1 MKIIQNVLLVVG
13 LLSCFAFTEISIEND
28 SDILGT
34 WTHSKSDSEGSFY
47 KKIEDFEKDK
57 PGIKFLKNGKIIKRQ
72 NMGWCGTPPISY
84 GNYDGTWKIEDDSKL
99 TITYEYWGGTME
111 EEWAISNLSTDKMK
125 ISRIKH
131 REIEKK

>member
-1 MKIIQNVLLVVG
+1 
-13 LLSCFAFTEISIEND
+13 
-28 SDILGT
+28 
-34 WTHSKSDSEGSFY
+34 
-47 KKIEDFEKDK
+47 
-57 PGIKFLKNGKIIKRQ
+57 
-72 NMGWCGTPPISY
+72 MGWCGTPPISY

>member
-57 PGIKFLKNGKIIKRQ
+57 PGIKFLKNGKIV
-72 NMGWCGTPPISY
+72 
-84 GNYDGTWKIEDDSKL
+84 
-99 TITYEYWGGTME
+99 
-111 EEWAISNLSTDKMK
+111 
-125 ISRIKH
+125 
-131 REIEKK
+131 